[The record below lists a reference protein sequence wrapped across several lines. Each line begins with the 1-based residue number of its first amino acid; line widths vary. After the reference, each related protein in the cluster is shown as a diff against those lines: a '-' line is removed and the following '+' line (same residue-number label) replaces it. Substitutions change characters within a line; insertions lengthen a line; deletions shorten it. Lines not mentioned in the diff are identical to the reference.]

1 LETPLLIPSFS
12 SKGFQ
17 RADGSSA
24 IEDVYRLAVEF
35 VTGVQLVSAYDLH
48 HGHLPRLETMAAK
61 PELTV
66 LDSGGYEIARDDD
79 LSAVFRSNIK
89 PKPWDVEALKHEHAV
104 WPRAM
109 PAIFVSYDNPRIRQ
123 PFLKQVQS
131 ARQLFRASPDQLH
144 ALLIKPESRK
154 QHTLES
160 VLRTVCAHATELCS
174 FDVVGVTE
182 KELGATMLERMQR
195 IAKLREALDEQGSSI
210 PIHVFGAL
218 DPIACCVYFI
228 AGAIQYGE
236 FDARGNFRV
245 IGSTALEIDDGML
258 KARWFL
264 RGTETETVYTPTG
277 LFDLHPCGNY
287 VAPFREDVEAFRCQT
302 VWSDEGTGIP
312 VDELI
317 TVVPYAPAW
326 QQMFEEERGFI
337 AMLGITIAEIEHFG
351 STAVQGLPAQPVVDI
366 LAGVQTLS
374 AFSGAT
380 FRTLGYDFL
389 GEVEMP
395 GRLCY
400 RKRPT
405 IRASINLHV
414 VQIGGEHWERGIAL
428 RDFLRSHPDEARAY
442 AEHKLQCLNQGA
454 WTLLHY
460 SERKARYMNEV
471 ADRAVAW
478 KRLQNTWSNRGR
490 GFRATYFL
498 PKATQSDLASMTAPP
513 HPPRQDS
520 I

>member
-1 LETPLLIPSFS
+1 METPLLIPSFS

-24 IEDVYRLAVEF
+24 IEDVYRLAIEF

-104 WPRAM
+104 WPRSM

-123 PFLKQVQS
+123 PFMKQVQS

-160 VLRTVCAHATELCS
+160 VLRTVCAHAAELCS

-195 IAKLREALDEQGSSI
+195 IAKLREALDEQGSGI

-228 AGAIQYGE
+228 AGAEI
-236 FDARGNFRV
+236 FDGLTWLRYAY
-245 IGSTALEIDDGML
+245 DDGRCVYQQDHAALRFGIHSRDSVSRARIISENYYYLESLREHMKDFHASKDFAKLPNAQFL
-258 KARWFL
+258 KAAAETLERCL
-264 RGTETETVYTPTG
+264 RKG
-277 LFDLHPCGNY
+277 
-287 VAPFREDVEAFRCQT
+287 
-302 VWSDEGTGIP
+302 
-312 VDELI
+312 
-317 TVVPYAPAW
+317 
-326 QQMFEEERGFI
+326 
-337 AMLGITIAEIEHFG
+337 G
-351 STAVQGLPAQPVVDI
+351 S
-366 LAGVQTLS
+366 
-374 AFSGAT
+374 
-380 FRTLGYDFL
+380 
-389 GEVEMP
+389 
-395 GRLCY
+395 
-400 RKRPT
+400 
-405 IRASINLHV
+405 
-414 VQIGGEHWERGIAL
+414 
-428 RDFLRSHPDEARAY
+428 
-442 AEHKLQCLNQGA
+442 
-454 WTLLHY
+454 
-460 SERKARYMNEV
+460 
-471 ADRAVAW
+471 
-478 KRLQNTWSNRGR
+478 
-490 GFRATYFL
+490 
-498 PKATQSDLASMTAPP
+498 
-513 HPPRQDS
+513 
-520 I
+520 